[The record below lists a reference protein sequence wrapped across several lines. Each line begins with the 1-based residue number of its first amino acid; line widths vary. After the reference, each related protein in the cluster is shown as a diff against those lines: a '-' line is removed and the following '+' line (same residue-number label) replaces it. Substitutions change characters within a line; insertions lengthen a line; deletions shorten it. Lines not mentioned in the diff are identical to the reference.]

1 MNKAEEKPEVE
12 DHRVRVGAQRREA
25 TRLRLIE
32 SALTVLAEKGPDTA
46 AIEDFIAAAKVSR
59 GTFYNYFRTTT
70 ELLQAVAGSMSDE
83 ILQVVDPVVQ
93 QFTDPVARF
102 SAGSRLYMQT
112 AMRYP
117 MWGAFIT
124 RVGTRVAARGQ
135 LIDVYLN
142 RDLQDA
148 MAMKRLKLDN
158 VLVARDV
165 VLGTIF
171 FGIETMLTEPTHDHH
186 PEHMMRCVLRGFGLP
201 DAEAEAIAFAPL
213 PLLGAV
219 QGPIFSRLTPLP
231 AAAEAAP
238 AAKRPRKT
246 ARKAANSSAAK

>member
-1 MNKAEEKPEVE
+1 MNKAEEKPGVE

-46 AIEDFIAAAKVSR
+46 AIEDFIAAAQVSR
-59 GTFYNYFRTTT
+59 GTFYNYFRTTS
-70 ELLQAVAGSMSDE
+70 ELLLAVAGGMSDE

-93 QFTDPVARF
+93 QFSDPVARF

-117 MWGAFIT
+117 LWGAFIT

-142 RDLQDA
+142 RDLLEAIAQQ
-148 MAMKRLKLDN
+148 RLKIDN
-158 VLVARDV
+158 VRVARDV

-186 PEHMMRCVLRGFGLP
+186 PEQMMRCVLTGFGLP
-201 DAEAEAIAFAPL
+201 EAEAEAIAFAPL
-213 PLLGAV
+213 PVLGDV
-219 QGPIFSRLTPLP
+219 QGPIFSRLTPVSAGP
-231 AAAEAAP
+231 V
-238 AAKRPRKT
+238 AAKRVRKP
-246 ARKAANSSAAK
+246 ASAKATK

>member
-1 MNKAEEKPEVE
+1 MNKAEEKPGVE

-46 AIEDFIAAAKVSR
+46 AIEDFIAAAQVSR
-59 GTFYNYFRTTT
+59 GTFYNYFRTTS
-70 ELLQAVAGSMSDE
+70 ELLLAVAGGMSDE
-83 ILQVVDPVVQ
+83 ILQVVDPAVQ
-93 QFTDPVARF
+93 QFSDPVARF

-112 AMRYP
+112 ALRYP

-142 RDLQDA
+142 RDLLEAIAQQ
-148 MAMKRLKLDN
+148 RLKIDN
-158 VLVARDV
+158 VRVARDV

-186 PEHMMRCVLRGFGLP
+186 PEQMMRCVLTGFGLP
-201 DAEAEAIAFAPL
+201 EAEAEAIAFAPL
-213 PLLGAV
+213 PVLGDV
-219 QGPIFSRLTPLP
+219 QGPIFSRLTPVSASP
-231 AAAEAAP
+231 AV
-238 AAKRPRKT
+238 AKRVRKPAST
-246 ARKAANSSAAK
+246 KATK

>member
-1 MNKAEEKPEVE
+1 MNKAEEKPGVE

-46 AIEDFIAAAKVSR
+46 AIEDFIAAAQVSR
-59 GTFYNYFRTTT
+59 GTFYNYFRTTS
-70 ELLQAVAGSMSDE
+70 ELLLAVAGGMSDE

-93 QFTDPVARF
+93 QFSDPVARF

-117 MWGAFIT
+117 LWGAFIT

-142 RDLQDA
+142 RDLLEAIAQQ
-148 MAMKRLKLDN
+148 RLKIDN
-158 VLVARDV
+158 ARVARDV

-186 PEHMMRCVLRGFGLP
+186 PEQMMRCVLTGFGLP
-201 DAEAEAIAFAPL
+201 EAEAEAIAFAPL
-213 PLLGAV
+213 PVLGDV
-219 QGPIFSRLTPLP
+219 QGPIFSRLTPVSAGP
-231 AAAEAAP
+231 V
-238 AAKRPRKT
+238 AAKRVRKP
-246 ARKAANSSAAK
+246 AVVKATK

>member
-1 MNKAEEKPEVE
+1 MNKAEEKPGVE

-46 AIEDFIAAAKVSR
+46 AIEDFIAAAQVSR
-59 GTFYNYFRTTT
+59 GTFYNYFRTTS
-70 ELLQAVAGSMSDE
+70 ELLLAVAGGMSDE

-93 QFTDPVARF
+93 QFSDPVARF

-117 MWGAFIT
+117 LWGAFIT

-142 RDLQDA
+142 RDLLEAIAQQ
-148 MAMKRLKLDN
+148 RLKIDN
-158 VLVARDV
+158 VRVARDV

-186 PEHMMRCVLRGFGLP
+186 PEQMMRCVLTGFGLP
-201 DAEAEAIAFAPL
+201 EAEAEAIAYAPL
-213 PLLGAV
+213 PLLGDV
-219 QGPIFSRLTPLP
+219 QGPIFSRLTPVSASP
-231 AAAEAAP
+231 V
-238 AAKRPRKT
+238 AAKRGRKPAT
-246 ARKAANSSAAK
+246 AKATK

>member
-1 MNKAEEKPEVE
+1 MNKAEEKPGVE

-46 AIEDFIAAAKVSR
+46 AIEDFIAAAQVSR
-59 GTFYNYFRTTT
+59 GTFYNYFRTTS
-70 ELLQAVAGSMSDE
+70 ELLLAVAGGMSDE
-83 ILQVVDPVVQ
+83 ILQVVDPAVR
-93 QFTDPVARF
+93 QFSDPVARF

-117 MWGAFIT
+117 LWGAFIT

-142 RDLQDA
+142 RDLLEAIAQQ
-148 MAMKRLKLDN
+148 RLKIDN
-158 VLVARDV
+158 VRVARDV

-186 PEHMMRCVLRGFGLP
+186 PEQMMRCVLTGFGLP
-201 DAEAEAIAFAPL
+201 EAEAEAIAFAPL
-213 PLLGAV
+213 PLLGDV
-219 QGPIFSRLTPLP
+219 QGPIFSRLTPVSAGP
-231 AAAEAAP
+231 AAA
-238 AAKRPRKT
+238 KR
-246 ARKAANSSAAK
+246 ARKPASTKATK

>member
-1 MNKAEEKPEVE
+1 MNKAEEKPGVE

-46 AIEDFIAAAKVSR
+46 AIEDFIAAAQVSR
-59 GTFYNYFRTTT
+59 GTFYNYFRTTS
-70 ELLQAVAGSMSDE
+70 ELLLAVAGGMSDE

-93 QFTDPVARF
+93 QFSDPVARF

-117 MWGAFIT
+117 LWGAFIT

-142 RDLQDA
+142 RDLLEAIAQQ
-148 MAMKRLKLDN
+148 RLKIDN
-158 VLVARDV
+158 ARVARDV

-186 PEHMMRCVLRGFGLP
+186 PEQMMRCVLTGFGLP
-201 DAEAEAIAFAPL
+201 EAEAEAIAFAPL
-213 PLLGAV
+213 PVLGDV
-219 QGPIFSRLTPLP
+219 QGPIFSRLTPVSAGP
-231 AAAEAAP
+231 V
-238 AAKRPRKT
+238 AAKRVRKP
-246 ARKAANSSAAK
+246 ASAKATK

>member
-1 MNKAEEKPEVE
+1 MNKAEEKPGVE

-46 AIEDFIAAAKVSR
+46 AIEDFIAAAQVSR
-59 GTFYNYFRTTT
+59 GTFYNYFRTTS
-70 ELLQAVAGSMSDE
+70 ELLLAVAGGMSDE

-93 QFTDPVARF
+93 QFSDPVARF

-117 MWGAFIT
+117 LWGAFIT

-142 RDLQDA
+142 RDLLEAIARQ
-148 MAMKRLKLDN
+148 RLKIDN
-158 VLVARDV
+158 VRVARDV

-186 PEHMMRCVLRGFGLP
+186 PEQMMRCVLTGFGLP
-201 DAEAEAIAFAPL
+201 EAEAEAIAFAPL
-213 PLLGAV
+213 PVLGDV
-219 QGPIFSRLTPLP
+219 QGPIFSRLTPVSAGP
-231 AAAEAAP
+231 V
-238 AAKRPRKT
+238 AAKRARKT
-246 ARKAANSSAAK
+246 ASVKATK

>member
-1 MNKAEEKPEVE
+1 MNKAEEKPGVE

-46 AIEDFIAAAKVSR
+46 AIEDFIAAAQVSR
-59 GTFYNYFRTTT
+59 GTFYNYFRTTS
-70 ELLQAVAGSMSDE
+70 ELLLAVAGGMSDE

-93 QFTDPVARF
+93 QFSDPVARF

-117 MWGAFIT
+117 LWGAFIT

-142 RDLQDA
+142 RDLLEAIAQQ
-148 MAMKRLKLDN
+148 RLKIDN
-158 VLVARDV
+158 VRVARDV

-186 PEHMMRCVLRGFGLP
+186 PEQMMRCVLTGFGLP
-201 DAEAEAIAFAPL
+201 EAEAEAIAFAPL
-213 PLLGAV
+213 PVLGDV
-219 QGPIFSRLTPLP
+219 QGPIFSRLTPVSAGPVATKQVRKP
-231 AAAEAAP
+231 AS
-238 AAKRPRKT
+238 T
-246 ARKAANSSAAK
+246 KATK

>member
-1 MNKAEEKPEVE
+1 MNKAEEKPGVE

-46 AIEDFIAAAKVSR
+46 AIEDFIAAAQVSR
-59 GTFYNYFRTTT
+59 GTFYNYFRTTS
-70 ELLQAVAGSMSDE
+70 ELLLAVASGMSDE

-93 QFTDPVARF
+93 QFSDPVARF

-117 MWGAFIT
+117 LWGAFIT

-142 RDLQDA
+142 RDLLEAIAQQ
-148 MAMKRLKLDN
+148 RLKIDN
-158 VLVARDV
+158 VRVARDV

-186 PEHMMRCVLRGFGLP
+186 PEQMMRCVLTGFGLP
-201 DAEAEAIAFAPL
+201 EAEAEAIAFAPL
-213 PLLGAV
+213 PVLGDV
-219 QGPIFSRLTPLP
+219 QGPIFSRLTPVP
-231 AAAEAAP
+231 ASP
-238 AAKRPRKT
+238 VAAKRVRKPAPT
-246 ARKAANSSAAK
+246 KATK